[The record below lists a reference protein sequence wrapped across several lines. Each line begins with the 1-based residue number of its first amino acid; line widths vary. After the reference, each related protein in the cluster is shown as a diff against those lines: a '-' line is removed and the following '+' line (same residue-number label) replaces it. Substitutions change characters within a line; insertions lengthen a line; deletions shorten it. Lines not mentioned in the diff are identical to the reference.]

1 MYDSDLEEKQHLR
14 VGERVLCSIRRPRNY
29 EFHKKYFALLRL
41 TVDNLPETLQ
51 EQMHIYNEE
60 DLLDCLKLELG
71 LFRIVQH
78 GEREIIKTGSISFAS
93 MDEREFERFYNRSL
107 DIIIHRYL
115 IGTSRQ
121 QIAEEISRYR

>member
-14 VGERVLCSIRRPRNY
+14 TGERVLCSIRRPRNY
-29 EFHKKYFALLRL
+29 EFHKKFFALLRL

-60 DLLDCLKLELG
+60 DLLDCLKVELG
-71 LFRIVQH
+71 LFHTVQH
-78 GEREIIKTGSISFAS
+78 GDREIIKTGSISFAS
-93 MDEREFERFYNRSL
+93 MDESEFERFYNRSL